1 MATGDLNFSANAGFF
16 DSVGRDREYAADD
29 MNRPY
34 RRVVSDGV
42 FATQYGTA
50 SDDFRVIAM
59 SGARTVMVN
68 AGQGIVFH
76 KWFELPSPLMVAVP
90 ANDTLYPRID
100 SILLRVDKNDSV
112 RAGTVVYRK
121 GEASS
126 TPAPPPMNQDGNNVL
141 EYRVANITVAPGATS
156 IPQSVIEDLRGSS
169 ECPWVTGIIQ
179 QVDTSALFAQY
190 QAAYQEQ
197 YSKYDEDYADYIEA
211 QQERWD
217 AFMESLT
224 EELTVQMSV
233 VPLKATSVVSGMTT
247 TMTVPFAEFNAETD
261 VLDVFINALMAV
273 QGVDYTISG
282 STVTFATALEAGARV
297 DFRLLKAVIASN
309 VENAMQIVRRMDEIV
324 SAFTS
329 DTGEIAVALSSGVTA
344 VTGKTPT
351 VRAVGGRVYLRG
363 SVKGLTGTGQIGTI
377 PADLV
382 PSVAHSFAS
391 GARASGTVT
400 AALLLTVSET
410 GIISVA
416 ARSAT
421 YANTAE
427 IPLNTTFL
435 AAAQP
440 TIAVAYNYKGVAG
453 NYSNLPAN
461 PATGDVY
468 EIQNADAGHN
478 IEAGDWVMW
487 DGEEWQKMNGVLT
500 HSELVGIVNNITIS

>member
-1 MATGDLNFSANAGFF
+1 MADQSFPVESGFY
-16 DSVGRDREYAADD
+16 DAINQDRVYTADD

-34 RRVVSDGV
+34 NRVVSDGV
-42 FATQYGTA
+42 FATKAGTP
-50 SDDFRVIAM
+50 STDLQVFPGEGERKVLV
-59 SGARTVMVN
+59 S
-68 AGQGIVFH
+68 AGQAIILH
-76 KWFELPSPLMVAVP
+76 KWFELPSPVTVTVP
-90 ANDTLYPRID
+90 ENNTLFTRID
-100 SILLRVDKNDSV
+100 SVIARVDLNDAV
-112 RAGTVVYRK
+112 RAGSIVYRT
-121 GEASS
+121 GTAAAWP
-126 TPAPPPMNQDGNNVL
+126 TPPEINQDGTNVL
-141 EYRVANITVAPGATS
+141 EYRVANVHVTSGATTITAS
-156 IPQSVIEDLRGSS
+156 AIEDLRGSA
-169 ECPWVTGIIQ
+169 ECPWITGLIT

-190 QAAYQEQ
+190 QSAYQEQ
-197 YSKYDEDYADYIEA
+197 YAKYDEDYEDYIEA

-233 VPLKATSVVSGMTT
+233 VPLKATSVVSGTTT
-247 TMTVPFAEFNAETD
+247 TMTVPFAEFNAGTD

-410 GIISVA
+410 GIISVS

-468 EIQNADAGHN
+468 EIQNADVGHN